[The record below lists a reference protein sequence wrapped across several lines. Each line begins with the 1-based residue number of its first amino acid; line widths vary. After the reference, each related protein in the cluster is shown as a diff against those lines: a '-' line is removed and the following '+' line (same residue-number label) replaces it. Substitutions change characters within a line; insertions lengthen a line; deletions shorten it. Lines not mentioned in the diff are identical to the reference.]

1 MHPAVLQLDQ
11 LGIARTRLVV
21 DSREVQPGDVFAAYQ
36 GHSADGRDFIEA
48 AVNAG
53 AAAVLTQAGAGTLAA
68 AAKSR
73 VPMLAV
79 ADLARVVGS
88 IADDFYDRPSLTLR
102 VAGVTGTNGKTTVAN
117 WLAQCYEA
125 LGEASGVIGT
135 LGIGRLNQMIATKNT
150 TPDGAAIH
158 AALASLRAQG
168 AKAVAMEISSHALDQ
183 RRVAGLRFDA
193 AVFTNLSQDH
203 LDYHHTMAAYGE
215 AKAKLFTDYPTR
227 HRIINADDTFG
238 AQLIA
243 RKFPQT
249 VSYGLDGGLVRG
261 RLLTQ
266 RDARVMTGTGLV
278 LRIESPWGEFEIATN
293 LIGRFNAYNLLAV
306 AATLLA
312 QGFDRMAV
320 ANALANVQAA
330 PGRMQRINVVA
341 DVTAIALPR
350 VFVDYAHTP
359 DALEKAIDALRQS
372 THGKLIVV
380 FGCGGDRD
388 RNKRPQMGAIGATRA
403 DGVIITSDNPRTES
417 AQSIID
423 EIVDGIDNAQR
434 SCVGIV
440 EDRGR
445 AIAYAIEAASSD
457 DSILIAGKGHEDY
470 QEIMGVRHHFSDV
483 KEAQAALLRRAQ
495 IEELAH
501 AH

>member
-53 AAAVLTQAGAGTLAA
+53 AAAVLTQAGAGALAA

-73 VPMLAV
+73 VPVLAV

-102 VAGVTGTNGKTTVAN
+102 VTGVTGTNGKTTVAN

-158 AALASLRAQG
+158 AALASLRAQD

-227 HRIINADDTFG
+227 HRIINADDAFG

-261 RLLTQ
+261 RLLMPRST
-266 RDARVMTGTGLV
+266 TGLM

-312 QGFDRMAV
+312 QGFDRVAV
-320 ANALANVQAA
+320 AAALANVQAA
-330 PGRMQRINVVA
+330 PGRMQRINLAA
-341 DVTAIALPR
+341 DVAATATALPR

-388 RNKRPQMGAIGATRA
+388 RNKRPQMGVIGATHA

-434 SCVGIV
+434 SCVGV
-440 EDRGR
+440 VADRGR
-445 AIAYAIEAASSD
+445 AIAYAIEAASSN

-483 KEAQAALLRRAQ
+483 EEAQAALLRRAQ
-495 IEELAH
+495 VEELAH

>member
-53 AAAVLTQAGAGTLAA
+53 AAAVLTQAGAGALAA

-73 VPMLAV
+73 VPVLAV

-102 VAGVTGTNGKTTVAN
+102 VTGVTGTNGKTTVAN

-227 HRIINADDTFG
+227 HRIINADDAFG

-261 RLLTQ
+261 RLLLPRST
-266 RDARVMTGTGLV
+266 TGLT
-278 LRIESPWGEFEIATN
+278 LRIESPWGEFEITTH

-312 QGFDRMAV
+312 QGFDRVAV
-320 ANALANVQAA
+320 AAALANVQAA
-330 PGRMQRINVVA
+330 PGRMQRINLVA
-341 DVTAIALPR
+341 DVAATALPR

-434 SCVGIV
+434 SCVGV
-440 EDRGR
+440 VADRGR

-483 KEAQAALLRRAQ
+483 EEAQAALLRRAQ
-495 IEELAH
+495 VEELAH

>member
-36 GHSADGRDFIEA
+36 GHAADGRDFIEA

-53 AAAVLTQAGAGTLAA
+53 AAAVLMQAGLGTPAA
-68 AAKSR
+68 VAKSR
-73 VPMLAV
+73 VPVLAV

-88 IADDFYDRPSLTLR
+88 IADDFYGRPSLSLR

-125 LGEASGVIGT
+125 LGEPSGVIGT
-135 LGIGRLNQMIATKNT
+135 LGIGRLNQIVATKNT
-150 TPDGAAIH
+150 TPDGAALH
-158 AALASLRAQG
+158 AALAMLRTQG
-168 AKAVAMEISSHALDQ
+168 AKAVAMEVSSHALDQ
-183 RRVAGLRFDA
+183 RRVAGLRFDS

-203 LDYHHTMAAYGE
+203 LDYHHTLAAYGE

-227 HRIINADDTFG
+227 HRIINADDIFG

-261 RLLTQ
+261 RLLTP
-266 RDARVMTGTGLV
+266 RDVRTTASSGLM
-278 LRIESPWGEFEIATN
+278 LRIESPWGEFEIATD

-312 QGFDRMAV
+312 QGFNPAAV
-320 ANALANVQAA
+320 ADALAGVQAA
-330 PGRMQRINVVA
+330 PGRMQRISIAADPAVVP
-341 DVTAIALPR
+341 LPR

-372 THGKLIVV
+372 TRGKLIVV

-388 RNKRPQMGAIGATRA
+388 RSKRPQMGAIAASHA
-403 DGVIITSDNPRTES
+403 DGVIVTSDNPRTEH
-417 AQSIID
+417 AQLIID
-423 EIVDGIDNAQR
+423 QIIAGIETSQR
-434 SCVGIV
+434 AHVGV
-440 EDRGR
+440 VPDRGR
-445 AIAYAIEAASSD
+445 AIAYAVEAASTD

-470 QEIMGVRHHFSDV
+470 QEIMGLRHHFSDV
-483 KEAQAALLRRAQ
+483 EVAQAALIRRVQ
-495 IEELAH
+495 VEEPAH

>member
-11 LGIARTRLVV
+11 LGISRTRLVV
-21 DSREVQPGDVFAAYQ
+21 DSREVQPGDIFAAYQ

-53 AAAVLTQAGAGTLAA
+53 AAAVLTQPGAGTLAA
-68 AAKSR
+68 TARSR
-73 VPMLAV
+73 VPVLAV

-88 IADDFYDRPSLTLR
+88 IADDFYDRPSLALR
-102 VAGVTGTNGKTTVAN
+102 VVGVTGTNGKTTVAN

-135 LGIGRLNQMIATKNT
+135 LGIGRLNQMVATKNT

-158 AALASLRAQG
+158 GALATLRAQG

-193 AVFTNLSQDH
+193 TVFTNLTQDH
-203 LDYHHTMAAYGE
+203 LDYHQTMAAYGE

-227 HRIINADDTFG
+227 HRIINIDDSFG

-249 VSYGLDGGLVRG
+249 VSYGIDGGLVRG
-261 RLLTQ
+261 RILPP
-266 RDARVMTGTGLV
+266 RDARVSNASGLA
-278 LRIESPWGEFEIATN
+278 LRIESPWGEFDVGTS

-312 QGFDRMAV
+312 QGFDRIAV
-320 ANALANVQAA
+320 ANAIASVQAA
-330 PGRMQRINVVA
+330 PGRMQCINVGVDLGA
-341 DVTAIALPR
+341 APLPR

-372 THGKLIVV
+372 TRGKLIVV

-388 RNKRPQMGAIGATRA
+388 RKKRPQMGAIGAEHA

-423 EIVDGIDNAQR
+423 EILDGIDTARR
-434 SCVGIV
+434 SRVGV
-440 EDRGR
+440 VADRGR

-470 QEIMGVRHHFSDV
+470 QEVMGVRHHFSDV
-483 KEAQAALLRRAQ
+483 EVAYAALLHRAQ
-495 IEELAH
+495 LEELAH